1 MVEKYHD
8 EFEYRHKVHGI
19 PHPKDW
25 ASILP
30 DLKRRDDKPGEFK
43 GDPTNGGLEYDGASL
58 SWANE
63 SPYTIKNVSFTAP
76 DLTEQVMQKAVQ
88 GTPQMKSALDHQE
101 NGTHYQTDGI
111 QPITFITSNN
121 LSFVIGNAIKYLFR
135 ADKKGGAGDL
145 YKAIHYIRIELET
158 KYGVRSEVKYQE

>member
-1 MVEKYHD
+1 MKNHFGSEGEPMVGQMNPSKFH
-8 EFEYRHKVHGI
+8 V

-25 ASILP
+25 ADSLP
-30 DLKRRDDKPGEFK
+30 DLKRRNADLDRR
-43 GDPTNGGLEYDGASL
+43 DNL

-63 SPYTIKNVSFTAP
+63 SPYTIRNVSFTAP
-76 DLTEQVMQKAVQ
+76 NLTEKSLKRAVT
-88 GTPQMKSALDHQE
+88 GRPDMKSALDHQE

-121 LSFVIGNAIKYLFR
+121 LSFVVGNAIKYLFR

-158 KYGVRSEVKYQE
+158 KYGIRSEVKYQE